1 MSTSEKPFVIVDAG
15 NTSIKVAQVKNS
27 RIKRVQRFGH
37 ISEAIS
43 SIPGAD
49 IVCASVLSEDF
60 QQIVSENGGSL
71 HQITY
76 QSLLPFKSAYRSMKT
91 IGIDRLCN
99 VAGALKSFKGK
110 NCLIIDIGTCIKF
123 DLISESNVYLGG
135 SISPGIDLRYKA
147 LNEHTSQLPLLDLKL
162 NAPIIGEDTK
172 GSMHSGVINGL
183 LHEIEGMIS
192 RYEKDFEDLKIL
204 ITGGDASYFDFPQK
218 SNIFANKNLTL
229 EGIVE
234 IYEINAF

>member
-1 MSTSEKPFVIVDAG
+1 
-15 NTSIKVAQVKNS
+15 
-27 RIKRVQRFGH
+27 
-37 ISEAIS
+37 
-43 SIPGAD
+43 
-49 IVCASVLSEDF
+49 
-60 QQIVSENGGSL
+60 
-71 HQITY
+71 
-76 QSLLPFKSAYRSMKT
+76 
-91 IGIDRLCN
+91 
-99 VAGALKSFKGK
+99 
-110 NCLIIDIGTCIKF
+110 
-123 DLISESNVYLGG
+123 
-135 SISPGIDLRYKA
+135 
-147 LNEHTSQLPLLDLKL
+147 LLDLKL